1 MKIKTKNTYKKKQ
14 LDSNIVEDYLRNNR
28 DKKLS
33 AKTLKNRLDISIKA
47 ALFFANNS
55 DYIERVDPLEVGS
68 DKNTIN
74 VFTYTSPNVDTILEE
89 KTNEDDNI
97 IDL

>member
-1 MKIKTKNTYKKKQ
+1 MKTKINNTYKKKQ
-14 LDSNIVEDYLRNNR
+14 LDSNIVEDYFLNNP

-33 AKTLKNRLDISIKA
+33 AKTLKKRLNISIKD

-55 DYIERVDPLEVGS
+55 DYIKCVDPLEVGS

-74 VFTYTSPNVDTILEE
+74 VFTYTLSNIDTGLEE
-89 KTNEDDNI
+89 KKNEDDNI